1 MVPREQSDE
10 VEEMFRAA
18 GGEDLE
24 FDANELEQIEMLEK
38 YRSKLVAE
46 AELPASQGAADEPKD
61 EKGVE

>member
-1 MVPREQSDE
+1 
-10 VEEMFRAA
+10 MFRAA

-46 AELPASQGAADEPKD
+46 AALPPSSGAEEAKAPVGDD
-61 EKGVE
+61 A